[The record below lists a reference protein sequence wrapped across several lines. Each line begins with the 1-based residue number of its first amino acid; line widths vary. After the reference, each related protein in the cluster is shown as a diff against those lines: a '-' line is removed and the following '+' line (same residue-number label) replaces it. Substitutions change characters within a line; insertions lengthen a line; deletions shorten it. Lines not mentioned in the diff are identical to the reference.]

1 MKMLMRS
8 KNLKIKFVEES
19 DAQFI
24 LDLRNNKELGKYLSS
39 TSSSLENQK
48 EWINNYKK
56 REKNGKEYYFK
67 AYNDNS
73 DIGFFRLYNI
83 NNTKKELT
91 FGSFI
96 MKVDR
101 PKYAA
106 IESMI
111 LAMEFAFKTLNMDK
125 VLLDVR
131 INNERAKNFYNRFGF
146 IKINEDEIDEF
157 YELTKENY
165 KVLFEEKY
173 KEFL

>member
-56 REKNGKEYYFK
+56 REKNGEEYYFK

-83 NNTKKELT
+83 DNTKKELT